1 MKDCL
6 GYIHQRDQICRFR
19 LDCSAVLIK
28 NLGFGRLEAGKVV
41 AVRYSSLTMGLRM
54 QYRGLLTP
62 PFDHFYIV
70 STSSDQIPR
79 LGFRHDQAGNACVRS
94 V

>member
-1 MKDCL
+1 
-6 GYIHQRDQICRFR
+6 
-19 LDCSAVLIK
+19 
-28 NLGFGRLEAGKVV
+28 
-41 AVRYSSLTMGLRM
+41 LTMGLRM

-79 LGFRHDQAGNACVRS
+79 LGFRHDPAGNACVRS